1 MKKTFRLLLL
11 CMTAIL
17 AITSCSRST
26 DELLSTVPADAS
38 TVAVVN
44 IIDFAKKAGFTIENG
59 ELKMPEKLANRSID
73 SNTLKRLAGIADAVN
88 LDHVVAFYASSG
100 SLS

>member
-44 IIDFAKKAGFTIENG
+44 ITDFAKKAGFTIEN
-59 ELKMPEKLANRSID
+59 L
-73 SNTLKRLAGIADAVN
+73 
-88 LDHVVAFYASSG
+88 
-100 SLS
+100 SLIHI